1 MNSHGIPINRKTM
14 GVPLGVFTLIY
25 LGFIC
30 FANPVYAQSQTN
42 GNNKVALD
50 QKLNAQLPL
59 DAVFKDETGKTVMLG
74 DYFGSKP
81 VVLNLVWYN
90 CPSLCGLE
98 LQSMVKT
105 FQQQKLKIGKDFN
118 VVTISI
124 DPKETPAL
132 AMERKQEYI
141 QMLGQ
146 PSAASG
152 WHFLTGDSTQI
163 HRVADAIGY
172 KYYYDPTS
180 QQYIHP
186 AGILI
191 ITPSG
196 RVSKYFY
203 GIEYHPEDL
212 RLGLVSASKGKV
224 GSFVDQILLICC
236 QYDPQTGRYSLVISK
251 VLKVAGGLTIMIL
264 LLFWM
269 MMVRLEKRLVAER
282 NRPDEAPDNMTQNK
296 S

>member
-1 MNSHGIPINRKTM
+1 MKSQCTNIARKSMGGILM
-14 GVPLGVFTLIY
+14 VVMLIG
-25 LGFIC
+25 LGFIHS
-30 FANPVYAQSQTN
+30 AKPAYAQSQVN

-105 FQQQKLKIGKDFN
+105 FQQEKLKIGKDFN

-132 AMERKQEYI
+132 AMQRKKMYI

-152 WHFLTGDSTQI
+152 WHFLTGDATQI

-196 RVSKYFY
+196 IVSKYFY

-212 RLGLVSASKGKV
+212 RLGLVSASRGKV

-251 VLKVAGGLTIMIL
+251 VLKVAGGLTIGIL
-264 LLFWM
+264 LLFWL
-269 MMVRLEKRLVAER
+269 MMVRLEKRLVAEK
-282 NRPDEAPDNMTQNK
+282 NHSEQVPESNSQNK

>member
-1 MNSHGIPINRKTM
+1 M
-14 GVPLGVFTLIY
+14 
-25 LGFIC
+25 
-30 FANPVYAQSQTN
+30 ANPVYAQSPTN
-42 GNNKVALD
+42 GNNTVALD

-105 FQQQKLKIGKDFN
+105 FQQEKLKIGKDFN

-124 DPKETPAL
+124 DPNETPAL

-141 QMLGQ
+141 RMLGQ
-146 PSAASG
+146 PSAESG
-152 WHFLTGDSTQI
+152 WHFLTGDATQI

-196 RVSKYFY
+196 KVSKYFF

-251 VLKVAGGLTIMIL
+251 VLKVAGGLTILIL

-282 NRPDEAPDNMTQNK
+282 NRPEVTPDNMTQNK

>member
-1 MNSHGIPINRKTM
+1 MHVEHRTI
-14 GVPLGVFTLIY
+14 GVGFCLVI
-25 LGFIC
+25 FIC
-30 FANPVYAQSQTN
+30 LGLIGSTGPIYAQSQTN
-42 GNNKVALD
+42 GDNKVALD

-105 FQQQKLKIGKDFN
+105 FQQEKLKIGKDFN

-146 PSAASG
+146 PGAASG
-152 WHFLTGDSTQI
+152 WHFLTGDDTQI

-196 RVSKYFY
+196 KVSKYFY

-212 RLGLVSASKGKV
+212 RLGLVAASKGKV

-251 VLKVAGGLTIMIL
+251 VLKVAGGLTIAIL

-269 MMVRLEKRLVAER
+269 MMARLEKRMVAER
-282 NRPDEAPDNMTQNK
+282 NRPEENSDSISENN